1 MEVSD
6 EIEVLD
12 VISHDKCILTTNYR
26 DCFLST
32 ADFPLFSF
40 HPWAGCS
47 FLLFSPRTLFPVSPK
62 AAHRVENN
70 IFSSYLIFFSKD
82 ILENSHCASSLISYS
97 KKPTEG
103 YLYRLKTQEYG
114 DSKCSKLRIY
124 WSQLPCISSFS
135 KAGFL
140 ISVQRIE
147 PMVLHILGKCS
158 TTMQQP
164 KLETRIAFCEWEL
177 YVIDDPFTWVFLAK
191 GIYYSEWELC
201 KQLKR
206 PRPLDI
212 SKGTWDFRWGP
223 KNPDLQP
230 HIVTFSQLQRDSYHI
245 KWVKPLL
252 NLWYWLKLLAHSL

>member
-114 DSKCSKLRIY
+114 NSKCSKLRIY

-135 KAGFL
+135 KAGFFYFSAEDRTHGL
-140 ISVQRIE
+140 AYTRQMLYNYATTQAWDKNCIVWVGVVCHWWSIHLGIS
-147 PMVLHILGKCS
+147 
-158 TTMQQP
+158 
-164 KLETRIAFCEWEL
+164 
-177 YVIDDPFTWVFLAK
+177 
-191 GIYYSEWELC
+191 
-201 KQLKR
+201 
-206 PRPLDI
+206 
-212 SKGTWDFRWGP
+212 SKG
-223 KNPDLQP
+223 
-230 HIVTFSQLQRDSYHI
+230 H
-245 KWVKPLL
+245 LL
-252 NLWYWLKLLAHSL
+252 